1 MADYDQE
8 LIDTY
13 IEESREHLA
22 SIEED
27 LVELEKQGANRDDG
41 LINKIFRAAHSIKG
55 GAGFFEFKVI
65 KELAHKL
72 ENVLDLIRSG
82 HMVPNPEIVTIL
94 LRGFDRLSALIEDSG
109 SSDSQ
114 DISEELVAL
123 IALADEYSQGQRLEK
138 RIEKFSAPGSSREL
152 EADSGELKRAQER
165 GESIFLIRF
174 DLIHDVHRLGKTP
187 LDILHSLVSTGEIL
201 DSTIDF
207 NMVGTLED
215 ENSGD
220 DVPFLVLFASPLSV
234 RELSERH
241 EIPQE
246 GITLL
251 RLATPVPSPGKTP
264 AGTRASVPKS
274 GDEPGPQGV
283 TDPTALG
290 AAKPTAKPAD
300 EPSSRTAFQ
309 EKGGFTVTQTQGQQ
323 GEPSMGAF
331 AKEALEKKGPK
342 TSAPAQSASVGTA
355 ENETVRVSVGVLDE
369 LMNLSGELVLVR
381 NELTDGANRGVL
393 TAVQAALQRMNA
405 VTAGIQDAVTRSR
418 MQGAST
424 LFSRYQR
431 TVRDLARDL
440 GKQIELRVSGKE
452 TELDRSLIES
462 LSDPLTH
469 LVRNACDHGIE
480 LPEVRRA
487 AGKAERGTIT
497 LSAAH
502 EAGQVVIEVS
512 DDGKGI
518 DAETVGAKAV
528 SMGLVTQERLA
539 LMSPKEKLYLITL
552 PGLSTA
558 KQVSD
563 LSGRGVGMDV
573 VKANVDRLGGRIDID
588 SQPGQGSRV
597 RITLP
602 LTLSIIPALIAGVG
616 NERFA
621 LPQAAAAE
629 LLHIRAGDVQR
640 RIERVGDRPV
650 LVLRGEVLPLVRLA
664 DAIGMERV
672 FEDPETGEP
681 KPDRRQRVE
690 DRRSASS
697 DPERIRLAKK
707 VEKWERSGDDRRFHA
722 SGDYRVIVVR
732 ASAFRYGVIV
742 DELFDT
748 TEIVVKPLGKHLKNL
763 KEYSGATILGDGTI
777 ALIIDP
783 AGLALTAGLTTAG
796 ESRDLEEAEESQGID
811 EAKSWL
817 LFHNGETEQCAMS
830 LEAVERVVRFDSSQI
845 DFIGK
850 DLFLRMDGGS
860 LPVFSV
866 ASFTGLTPLSSS
878 DASAC
883 VICHASGHRFG
894 FLASPPVDSVAA
906 EANLDDRSIRRAGLM
921 GTAVI
926 QGKTTVVID
935 PEGALSVLKP
945 EWFSKPGAPG
955 TPQAP
960 RKEEAPRGAEAPI
973 IVPTKTDSEAPLLV
987 VAEDSD
993 FFRTMITEILGTAG
1007 YRVEAAV
1014 DGLEALEKIRDL
1026 GGEAALVVTDVEMP
1040 RMDGRGLTQKIKEEF
1055 PAIPVIALTSLA
1067 SEEDEKNLRNAGVQK
1082 YLVKLDRDELLGS
1095 IESILNAKERI

>member
-1 MADYDQE
+1 
-8 LIDTY
+8 
-13 IEESREHLA
+13 
-22 SIEED
+22 
-27 LVELEKQGANRDDG
+27 
-41 LINKIFRAAHSIKG
+41 
-55 GAGFFEFKVI
+55 
-65 KELAHKL
+65 
-72 ENVLDLIRSG
+72 
-82 HMVPNPEIVTIL
+82 
-94 LRGFDRLSALIEDSG
+94 
-109 SSDSQ
+109 
-114 DISEELVAL
+114 
-123 IALADEYSQGQRLEK
+123 
-138 RIEKFSAPGSSREL
+138 
-152 EADSGELKRAQER
+152 
-165 GESIFLIRF
+165 
-174 DLIHDVHRLGKTP
+174 
-187 LDILHSLVSTGEIL
+187 
-201 DSTIDF
+201 
-207 NMVGTLED
+207 
-215 ENSGD
+215 
-220 DVPFLVLFASPLSV
+220 
-234 RELSERH
+234 
-241 EIPQE
+241 
-246 GITLL
+246 
-251 RLATPVPSPGKTP
+251 
-264 AGTRASVPKS
+264 
-274 GDEPGPQGV
+274 
-283 TDPTALG
+283 
-290 AAKPTAKPAD
+290 
-300 EPSSRTAFQ
+300 
-309 EKGGFTVTQTQGQQ
+309 
-323 GEPSMGAF
+323 
-331 AKEALEKKGPK
+331 
-342 TSAPAQSASVGTA
+342 
-355 ENETVRVSVGVLDE
+355 
-369 LMNLSGELVLVR
+369 MNLSGELVLVR
-381 NELTDGANRGVL
+381 NELADGANRGVL
-393 TAVQAALQRMNA
+393 GAVQAALQRMNA

-440 GKQIELRVSGKE
+440 GKEIELRVSGKE

-480 LPEVRRA
+480 LPELRRTT
-487 AGKAERGTIT
+487 GKAERGIIT

-502 EAGQVVIEVS
+502 EAGQVVIEVT

-518 DAETVGAKAV
+518 DATAVGAKAV

-573 VKANVDRLGGRIDID
+573 VKANVDHLGGRIDID
-588 SQPGQGSRV
+588 SQPGQGSKV

-616 NERFA
+616 DERFA

-664 DAIGMERV
+664 DAIGMERI

-681 KPDRRQRVE
+681 QADRRQRVE
-690 DRRSASS
+690 DRRSSSS
-697 DPERIRLAKK
+697 DSERIGLAKK
-707 VEKWERSGDDRRFHA
+707 VEKWDRSGEDRRFHA
-722 SGDYRVIVVR
+722 TGDYRVIVVR

-742 DELFDT
+742 DKLFDT

-783 AGLALTAGLTTAG
+783 AGLALTAGLTAAG
-796 ESRDLEEAEESQGID
+796 ESRSVEEAEADQGVDESKG
-811 EAKSWL
+811 WL
-817 LFHNGETEQCAMS
+817 LFHNGEMEQCAMS
-830 LEAVERVVRFDSSQI
+830 LESVERVVRVDSSQI
-845 DFIGK
+845 DSIGK
-850 DLFLRMDGGS
+850 DLFLRFDGGS
-860 LPVFSV
+860 LPVFPV
-866 ASFTGLTPLSSS
+866 ASFTGLTPLSSA

-906 EANLDDRSIRRAGLM
+906 EADLDDRSIRRTGLM

-935 PEGALSVLKP
+935 PQGALSVLKP
-945 EWFSKPGAPG
+945 EWFSKTGLPGKA
-955 TPQAP
+955 PQAP
-960 RKEEAPRGAEAPI
+960 RKEEAPREAGPPI
-973 IVPTKTDSEAPLLV
+973 IEPAKTDSEAPLLV

-1007 YRVEAAV
+1007 YRVQAAG
-1014 DGLEALEKIRDL
+1014 DGQEALEKIRDL

-1040 RMDGRGLTQKIKEEF
+1040 RMDGRALTQKIRKEF
-1055 PAIPVIALTSLA
+1055 PDLPVIALTSLA
-1067 SEEDEKNLRNAGVQK
+1067 SEEDEKTLRNAGVQR